1 MVCRLYIIYNERV
14 DWFDASGDPR
24 GFGSRDP
31 DEELLHGIG
40 GSFAPR
46 VKPDSFSKREE
57 GLQGRAIW
65 DHKFAHARLWRD
77 RIAAYCYSFS
87 LKVPLPPRPFA

>member
-1 MVCRLYIIYNERV
+1 VLRCIV

-31 DEELLHGIG
+31 DEELQHSIG
-40 GSFAPR
+40 GSFTPR

-57 GLQGRAIW
+57 GLQGRTFGIINSPTLN
-65 DHKFAHARLWRD
+65 FGE
-77 RIAAYCYSFS
+77 IALLLIVIA
-87 LKVPLPPRPFA
+87 LV